1 MGKAIFLYKSDPV
14 RGRQWAEV
22 FQRLAPEIDFRIW
35 PDIGTAEDV
44 RFLAA
49 WVPPEDLATRFPRL
63 EVLFS
68 SGAGVDQFDFEALP
82 PALPVVRMVEP
93 GIVRG
98 MVEYVVHAVLDL
110 HRDMP
115 QYRRQ
120 QTLGT
125 WRPLPVRPAG
135 QRRIGVLGLGSLGQ
149 AVLAQLAGF
158 GFDLAGWSRSQHAI
172 SGVQCHAG
180 EGALSAFLS
189 GTEILICLLPL
200 TDETRG
206 FLNQRV
212 FAQLPHGAS
221 LVHVGRGPHLNEAD
235 LLEALASGQLAEA
248 ALDVT
253 DPEPLPAEH
262 PFWRHPQIRVT
273 PHIASMTQPESAAE
287 VVIDNL
293 RRHRAGEAMTGLVD
307 RRRGY

>member
-1 MGKAIFLYKSDPV
+1 V

-22 FQRLAPEIDFRIW
+22 FKRQAPEIDFRIW
-35 PDIGTAEDV
+35 PDVGEPEDV

-49 WVPPEDLATRFPRL
+49 WVPPDDLATRFPRL

-68 SGAGVDQFDFEALP
+68 SGAGVDQFDFAALP

-120 QTLGT
+120 QALGT
-125 WRPLPVRPAG
+125 WQPLPVRPAR

-158 GFDLAGWSRSQHAI
+158 GFELAGWSRSQHAVA
-172 SGVQCHAG
+172 GVQCYAG
-180 EGALSAFLS
+180 EDTLAAFLA

-206 FLNQRV
+206 FLNSRL
-212 FAQLPHGAS
+212 FAQLPQAAC
-221 LVHVGRGPHLNEAD
+221 LVHVGRGPHLVEAD

-248 ALDVT
+248 VLDVT
-253 DPEPLPAEH
+253 DPEPLPAGH
-262 PFWRHPQIRVT
+262 PFWRHPRIRVT

-293 RRHRAGEAMTGLVD
+293 RRHRAGEPMTGLVD
-307 RRRGY
+307 RSRGY